1 MIKLVEY
8 KVHICAIRVSLKTI
22 NLTSRLYD
30 IYIYIYICIYLSQ
43 PITLMKILPELQIL
57 SMKSFGRS
65 GKKKKENDCQFFIS

>member
-22 NLTSRLYD
+22 NLKSRLYD
-30 IYIYIYICIYLSQ
+30 IYIYICIYLSQ

-57 SMKSFGRS
+57 SMKSLVDLGRKR
-65 GKKKKENDCQFFIS
+65 KKMTVSFL

>member
-57 SMKSFGRS
+57 SMKSLVDLGRKR
-65 GKKKKENDCQFFIS
+65 KKMTVSFL

>member
-30 IYIYIYICIYLSQ
+30 IYIYICIYLSQ

-57 SMKSFGRS
+57 SMKSLVDLGRKR
-65 GKKKKENDCQFFIS
+65 KKMTVSFL

>member
-30 IYIYIYICIYLSQ
+30 IYICIYLSQ

-57 SMKSFGRS
+57 SMKSLVDLGRKR
-65 GKKKKENDCQFFIS
+65 KKMTVSFL

>member
-30 IYIYIYICIYLSQ
+30 IYIYMYISFSTYYTNENFTRTTNSVN
-43 PITLMKILPELQIL
+43 EV
-57 SMKSFGRS
+57 FGRS